1 MQTAINT
8 DIFIREVINTL
19 ATQMEMWDELRRQKE
34 VEAAL
39 YMHLMNKTILEE
51 SEDRQLP
58 AEYVDDTP
66 RVVEM
71 FLQCL
76 RLEKRTE
83 STIVNYRG
91 ELRCLFQFLR
101 KNYADVTS
109 NDIRSYLAW
118 KQTEHNNKDNTLN
131 NKIHVF
137 QSFFKWMMN
146 EDLIEDGGCLLRKPK
161 KNPMCKVYK
170 IKEEQRVKRVLSD
183 EQVEIIRCG
192 CRHVRD
198 RAIVEILVATGM
210 RISELVGL
218 DVGDIDITRKR
229 CIIYGKGRK
238 ERPAFF
244 TPRAIV
250 HLEAYLEW
258 RQAFPDTSEAL
269 FINFRKTGGMYSRIC
284 ACTVRKMLKDIV
296 LNDPRLVGVNLH
308 PHMFRSYLATYMA
321 RHGATVQDI
330 ARVLGHSNINTAY
343 ECYMIEDVD
352 DTQIIHG
359 KCAA

>member
-19 ATQMEMWDELRRQKE
+19 VTQMEMWDELKRQKE

-39 YMHLMNKTILEE
+39 YMHLMNKTILAE
-51 SEDRQLP
+51 SEDKQLP

-91 ELRCLFQFLR
+91 ELKCLFQFLR

-109 NDIRSYLAW
+109 NDVRAYLAW
-118 KQTEHNNKDNTLN
+118 KQTEHHNKDNTLN

-137 QSFFKWMMN
+137 QSFYKWLMN
-146 EDLIEDGGCLLRKPK
+146 EDLLEDGGCLMRKPK
-161 KNPMCKVYK
+161 KNPMSKVYK
-170 IKEEQRVKRVLSD
+170 IKQEKKIRRALTD
-183 EQVEIIRCG
+183 EQVEIIRCD
-192 CRHVRD
+192 CQHVRD

-210 RISELVGL
+210 RISELIGL
-218 DVGDIDITRKR
+218 NIDDIDINRKR

-250 HLEAYLEW
+250 HLEEYLSW
-258 RQAFPDTSEAL
+258 RRKLPDTSPAL
-269 FINFRKTGGMYSRIC
+269 IINLRKTNSKYERMGSCSI
-284 ACTVRKMLKDIV
+284 RKMLKTIV
-296 LNDPRLVGVNLH
+296 ANDPRLDGVNLH
-308 PHMFRSYLATYMA
+308 PHMFRAYLATYMA

>member
-8 DIFIREVINTL
+8 DVFIRQVLNTL
-19 ATQMEMWDELRRQKE
+19 VSQMEMWDELQRQKQ

-39 YMHLMNKTILEE
+39 YMHLMNKTILAE
-51 SEDRQLP
+51 SEERQLP

-76 RLEKRTE
+76 KLEKRTDG
-83 STIVNYRG
+83 TIENYRG
-91 ELRCLFQFLR
+91 ELKCLFRYLR

-109 NDIRSYLAW
+109 NDVRAYLAW
-118 KQTEHNNKDNTLN
+118 KQTEHHNKDSTLN

-137 QSFFKWMMN
+137 QSFYKWLMN
-146 EDLIEDGGCLLRKPK
+146 EDLLEDGGCLMRKPK
-161 KNPMCKVYK
+161 KTPMGKVYK
-170 IKEEQRVKRVLSD
+170 IKEEKKVKRVLTD
-183 EQVEIIRCG
+183 EQVEIIRCD
-192 CRHVRD
+192 CPHVRD

-210 RISELVGL
+210 RISELIGL
-218 DVGDIDITRKR
+218 DVGDIDINKKR

-258 RQAFPDTSEAL
+258 RRSLPDTSEAL
-269 FINFRKTGGMYSRIC
+269 FINYRKTKGMYGRIC
-284 ACTVRKMLKDIV
+284 ACTVRKMLKEIV
-296 LNDPRLVGVNLH
+296 AGDPRLDGVNLH

-321 RHGATVQDI
+321 RHRATVQDI
-330 ARVLGHSNINTAY
+330 ARVLGHSNVNTAY
-343 ECYMIEDVD
+343 ECYIIEDVD
-352 DTQIIHG
+352 DTQAVHG